1 MDNPFQQALELD
13 APGLGTDE
21 RDSDNPFRRALE
33 LPERE
38 EAPPAPAPRR
48 PAPQPAPELSP
59 ARAMPARPAPQGGTV
74 WEEIAAMGPAIAR
87 GGAASIAGA
96 AEGAGIAQAQRTE
109 RLMRDFDAID
119 RGEIPPSRLGAAET
133 TVGLTDLTLV
143 LGDLARYEKAAPEAR
158 KIIRAELMPKLDPRN
173 TDLFNWGDEL
183 RKSAEGAFPPDPRFE
198 GNFSQAVGQAI
209 GSMAAF
215 MAAGVGTGGLAALP
229 MGISGGSAE
238 QFRDALRSGASLEVA
253 LRSTNWGAAIGATEF
268 IPIMRM
274 LTRANRAT
282 GGGVRKALLRGA
294 GAGGKGGTE
303 EAVQESFASVANNLV
318 ASDVVQYDPE
328 RGTFRGTDQ
337 AAGAGFSAGALAGT
351 IAYLLGGRRSTGEA
365 RRALEDAVKER
376 QEPTLGEGGTAPPEG
391 PTLDPAP
398 GGTETPPSPPPAP
411 PETPPAP
418 PGTAATPPP
427 PESPLAPAPGPET
440 APPAPPRGGQE
451 PAPLP
456 PVPGPDQLPHPPPR
470 PVSPPSEVSTVHT
483 VSGKRANVRPEIVEL
498 ETLIASHDLA
508 GAPNPAYP
516 QALQPRDRSK
526 GVSREQIT
534 NLASKMNPAL
544 LAPSPLASEGA
555 PIVGPDNFV
564 DSGNARTL
572 AIRQLYES
580 GNRAYHDWL
589 QSQGYDLSGFRQPV
603 LVQRRLDDMTPE
615 ERVAFNTE
623 ANVPSNLGRSASET
637 AMADTKGIA
646 PELVQTFQGGEL
658 TSAANRQFVRD
669 FIRNVIP
676 LTERAT
682 LYGDN
687 NDLSQDGAQRI
698 ENALFAHAYGDSEML
713 SRLSEDRENN
723 FRAIGTGMIDAAPA
737 WAVMRA
743 SVADSPQF
751 DITQDL
757 IRAVRIVRMA
767 RDQKVPVADIIN
779 QSDAFHEAVGPGV
792 SKIVRLFYNDAKMR
806 QWAGAQRVTQ
816 RLRFYATQ
824 APMAAQQSETIFGDA
839 MPALTPLDILDQAV
853 AEKGGHLTDDVV
865 VAMASPSRTERPPLD
880 PVREVPVVEAKSRY
894 GHLAPRNARTQAHRD
909 ARRSIL
915 GTYRNEDTG
924 WDIRITHDSI
934 KESLSGDGSAVRAEI
949 VASLPLLLRGAL
961 RVESHPDTKGRP
973 DLPAVHR
980 FYAPFDLDG
989 RQNRVKLTV
998 REDREGTRRH
1008 YAVDHAEIAKP
1019 DVYTAPRGGIA
1030 GQSPQVAK
1038 VLAPGTGRPTMTLG
1052 ALLEGVNYEDG
1063 TPIFPAGPASPSSG
1077 PGSGGGRRADPFA
1090 EALKTKTGAG
1100 TANMGPPGAHNVG
1113 KRRTAW
1119 DPGVKRRAK
1128 PITREKALRDL
1139 TRALGFSIYQGRIRM
1154 RSPVQGFYRP
1164 RNEEIRLK
1172 KPADIET
1179 AIHEAAHLLDY
1190 RFGEI
1195 RRQWNPAKKTNAAVR
1210 DELRHLSYDQDKL
1223 FEGFAEFVRFWAT
1236 QPDHAAAHAPVFSAW
1251 WEGFL
1256 DRHPKEGK
1264 AVRKFRA
1271 QARDWFDQSELDKMR
1286 AKIGDKGPVNAAVN
1300 GIWSRFRQS
1309 VLDDLHGIY
1318 AMERDVLGAIQPAG
1332 AYVASRITRG
1342 SVRLFMAT
1350 LEKGVP
1356 VLRDDGSIGLEGPGL
1371 DQILKPVMSELAN
1384 WKLYAVG
1391 RSARE
1396 LKSQGREFLFTESE
1410 LEAAASLDNPAF
1422 RKAFNQYQKW
1432 NNGILDFAQAL
1443 GVIDPR
1449 QRAMWKRA
1457 EYLPFYRVATQI
1469 GAGGDRRGRPGEWGG
1484 IKALRGGM
1492 TNIRDPLENIQANA
1506 AMLIDMALKNRAR
1519 QEVAKFA
1526 RIKGGGKYLTQIATE
1541 TRAVKVPKPEV
1552 ERVIY
1557 QSLGIFMPEQIPL
1570 EARPV
1575 FDALISGLEPMT
1587 TFFLRN
1593 QPPKGTNVLTV
1604 YNDGEPS
1611 YYEVADP
1618 ITLRSLSAFT
1628 RPHPGG
1634 VRRILGVARRLVQ
1647 MGITLTPDFMSA
1659 NIFRDT
1665 ITGAVL
1671 SKNHSLP
1678 FVQSAKGFVA
1688 RIRKDEDYWEFVAN
1702 GGGFASFLVD
1712 EDAYRARIGAFY
1724 KKKGINPR
1732 NVILGLRS
1740 MALALET
1747 AAEAFEI
1754 ATRIGEFKKAKAR
1767 GKSSME
1773 AAYEAREVS
1782 TDWAMR
1788 GDSQI
1793 VGSLYDTIIFLK
1805 AGMVSIDRVYRGVA
1819 HDTNRVHIMWKTALI
1834 AGLSMG
1840 LYALNKGNPLFDEL
1854 ENWDRDGHWHIFFP
1868 TEAYYEFI
1876 ERHGRGPQTPEEAAD
1891 LFIHIRLPKIW
1902 EIGAVA
1908 SIAERTVEAIVSDED
1923 IDTLDAIRGIF
1934 ANLFGFEYVPAAF
1947 EPVYEQLLN
1956 KERFTDAPIVGRG
1969 QQDMQPWAQYR
1980 ATTSETAKWLGRQ
1993 LGVSPLRIEHLV
2005 LGYMN
2010 TWGRYGLTLMDAAF
2024 FDDAPD
2030 LRLDQMPVMRRFLRQ
2045 HPSHRSRYV
2054 QEFYDMLAAATEAR
2068 KTIHAMRR
2076 RRQPAEF
2083 QRLLESRDM
2092 AADDMLIRANE
2103 DFRELRG
2110 MRDSILSTNDVEELQ
2125 RVAVEWRKETGPG
2138 FGEKLWRQ
2146 AYQPDTWGDVG
2157 ALKLLLRDALTARRN
2172 ALARD
2177 VVETVKAR
2185 QREAE

>member
-1 MDNPFQQALELD
+1 
-13 APGLGTDE
+13 
-21 RDSDNPFRRALE
+21 
-33 LPERE
+33 
-38 EAPPAPAPRR
+38 
-48 PAPQPAPELSP
+48 
-59 ARAMPARPAPQGGTV
+59 
-74 WEEIAAMGPAIAR
+74 
-87 GGAASIAGA
+87 
-96 AEGAGIAQAQRTE
+96 
-109 RLMRDFDAID
+109 
-119 RGEIPPSRLGAAET
+119 
-133 TVGLTDLTLV
+133 
-143 LGDLARYEKAAPEAR
+143 
-158 KIIRAELMPKLDPRN
+158 
-173 TDLFNWGDEL
+173 
-183 RKSAEGAFPPDPRFE
+183 
-198 GNFSQAVGQAI
+198 
-209 GSMAAF
+209 
-215 MAAGVGTGGLAALP
+215 
-229 MGISGGSAE
+229 
-238 QFRDALRSGASLEVA
+238 
-253 LRSTNWGAAIGATEF
+253 
-268 IPIMRM
+268 
-274 LTRANRAT
+274 
-282 GGGVRKALLRGA
+282 
-294 GAGGKGGTE
+294 
-303 EAVQESFASVANNLV
+303 
-318 ASDVVQYDPE
+318 
-328 RGTFRGTDQ
+328 
-337 AAGAGFSAGALAGT
+337 
-351 IAYLLGGRRSTGEA
+351 
-365 RRALEDAVKER
+365 
-376 QEPTLGEGGTAPPEG
+376 
-391 PTLDPAP
+391 
-398 GGTETPPSPPPAP
+398 
-411 PETPPAP
+411 
-418 PGTAATPPP
+418 
-427 PESPLAPAPGPET
+427 
-440 APPAPPRGGQE
+440 
-451 PAPLP
+451 
-456 PVPGPDQLPHPPPR
+456 
-470 PVSPPSEVSTVHT
+470 
-483 VSGKRANVRPEIVEL
+483 
-498 ETLIASHDLA
+498 
-508 GAPNPAYP
+508 
-516 QALQPRDRSK
+516 
-526 GVSREQIT
+526 
-534 NLASKMNPAL
+534 
-544 LAPSPLASEGA
+544 
-555 PIVGPDNFV
+555 
-564 DSGNARTL
+564 
-572 AIRQLYES
+572 
-580 GNRAYHDWL
+580 
-589 QSQGYDLSGFRQPV
+589 
-603 LVQRRLDDMTPE
+603 
-615 ERVAFNTE
+615 
-623 ANVPSNLGRSASET
+623 
-637 AMADTKGIA
+637 
-646 PELVQTFQGGEL
+646 
-658 TSAANRQFVRD
+658 
-669 FIRNVIP
+669 
-676 LTERAT
+676 
-682 LYGDN
+682 
-687 NDLSQDGAQRI
+687 
-698 ENALFAHAYGDSEML
+698 
-713 SRLSEDRENN
+713 
-723 FRAIGTGMIDAAPA
+723 
-737 WAVMRA
+737 
-743 SVADSPQF
+743 
-751 DITQDL
+751 
-757 IRAVRIVRMA
+757 
-767 RDQKVPVADIIN
+767 
-779 QSDAFHEAVGPGV
+779 
-792 SKIVRLFYNDAKMR
+792 
-806 QWAGAQRVTQ
+806 
-816 RLRFYATQ
+816 
-824 APMAAQQSETIFGDA
+824 
-839 MPALTPLDILDQAV
+839 
-853 AEKGGHLTDDVV
+853 
-865 VAMASPSRTERPPLD
+865 
-880 PVREVPVVEAKSRY
+880 
-894 GHLAPRNARTQAHRD
+894 
-909 ARRSIL
+909 
-915 GTYRNEDTG
+915 
-924 WDIRITHDSI
+924 
-934 KESLSGDGSAVRAEI
+934 
-949 VASLPLLLRGAL
+949 
-961 RVESHPDTKGRP
+961 
-973 DLPAVHR
+973 
-980 FYAPFDLDG
+980 
-989 RQNRVKLTV
+989 
-998 REDREGTRRH
+998 
-1008 YAVDHAEIAKP
+1008 
-1019 DVYTAPRGGIA
+1019 
-1030 GQSPQVAK
+1030 
-1038 VLAPGTGRPTMTLG
+1038 
-1052 ALLEGVNYEDG
+1052 
-1063 TPIFPAGPASPSSG
+1063 
-1077 PGSGGGRRADPFA
+1077 
-1090 EALKTKTGAG
+1090 
-1100 TANMGPPGAHNVG
+1100 MGPPGAHNVG